1 MTVECSQNFIGLFA
15 ISTAV
20 ACHILSKIHLN
31 LEIEWY
37 KNKWFWAGLFGN
49 LPALVALLG
58 RAIKEIAAQFSGQL
72 TEEASMLCKM
82 TKGRR

>member
-31 LEIEWY
+31 LDNEWY
-37 KNKWFWAGLFGN
+37 KNKWFWAGLLGN
-49 LPALVALLG
+49 LPVLIGLLG
-58 RAIKEIAAQFSGQL
+58 HLLLIRKE
-72 TEEASMLCKM
+72 
-82 TKGRR
+82 R